1 MKKSNFIYLFVSSS
15 NRPSEVMQASIRKL
29 AASQP
34 LCCRED
40 FFSPQSSLTSVCL
53 ATGKKMHG
61 ICLYFSKRISY
72 IKNLSGQYPPPLPP
86 FCVNHTRQYT
96 GKNLPVFFSQFAG
109 GYPPFFFSDF
119 IHPPPFLF
127 IITPP
132 CPTPPKKTL
141 RFSGIFFG
149 GF

>member
-1 MKKSNFIYLFVSSS
+1 MSSY
-15 NRPSEVMQASIRKL
+15 RPSEVMQASIRKL

-72 IKNLSGQYPPPLPP
+72 IKNLSGQYPPPFPRFALTIP
-86 FCVNHTRQYT
+86 VNLLA
-96 GKNLPVFFSQFAG
+96 KICLFFFFLAICWWISALLFLRF
-109 GYPPFFFSDF
+109 YPPSTISFHNYPTLP
-119 IHPPPFLF
+119 HP
-127 IITPP
+127 
-132 CPTPPKKTL
+132 
-141 RFSGIFFG
+141 S
-149 GF
+149 